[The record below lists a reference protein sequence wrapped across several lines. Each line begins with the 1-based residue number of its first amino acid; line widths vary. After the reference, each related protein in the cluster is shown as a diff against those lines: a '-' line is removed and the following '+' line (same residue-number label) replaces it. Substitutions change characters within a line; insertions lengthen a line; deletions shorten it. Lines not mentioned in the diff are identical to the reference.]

1 MEVNSGVGKHYL
13 VDLRD
18 CDPDIITCVELTRGI
33 VMHAAKACGAT
44 ILNDHFHQFQPI
56 GVSGVVLIAESHISV
71 HTWPENG
78 FAAMDIFTC
87 GHMKPQVA
95 IDIIQEGFRAKA
107 ASMSLKVVT
116 RGLLDGD

>member
-1 MEVNSGVGKHYL
+1 MEAISGVGKHYL

-18 CDPDIITCVELTRGI
+18 CDPEIITCVKLTRNI

-87 GHMKPQVA
+87 GNMEPQVA
-95 IDIIQEGFRAKA
+95 IDIIQKGFCAKA